1 MSAIV
6 RKSLTDLTRRKA
18 RAFFTIL
25 TLALAVASV
34 GILAVP
40 QLMEQSMEREVAAH
54 RLPDA
59 TVSMKPLQLSAAQLA
74 ALGRLP
80 NVAAVE
86 PRSLFATRVWVG
98 ERRERAIVVGVPD
111 YAQQRADV
119 VRIDSGAAPRGATL
133 LTDQNNAKTKGFD
146 AGAGADARVLAAD
159 GSVRSL
165 QISGVGR
172 NLTGGEDD
180 PANDWITFYATSQT
194 VAGLSG
200 APGYTSLALRLR
212 DNSRPAAERTVA
224 AIRERLRATTAFTAF
239 DDMPVIQEPASY
251 PGKEGIESIASIL
264 NVITLLA
271 LLSALVLV
279 SNTMTTLIGDQT
291 GEIAAMKAIG
301 ARRRDI
307 RRLYLRT
314 ALLLGAIGAVAGTAL
329 GILLANALAGFLV
342 SLLYVDGSFGVS
354 VPILVVSLVVG
365 LVGPA
370 LAALP
375 AIRRASRL
383 PLHEAL

>member
-1 MSAIV
+1 MFSAAF
-6 RKSLTDLTRRKA
+6 RKSFTDLTRRKA
-18 RAFFTIL
+18 RTFFTVL
-25 TLALAVASV
+25 TLALAVASI
-34 GILAVP
+34 GIFAVP
-40 QLMEQSMEREVAAH
+40 AVMEQAMRKEAAAS
-54 RLPDA
+54 RSPDV
-59 TVSMKPLQLSAAQLA
+59 TVSMKPLPLSAEQVARLS
-74 ALGRLP
+74 RLP

-180 PANDWITFYATSQT
+180 PANDWITFYATPQT
-194 VAGLSG
+194 VAALSG
-200 APGYTSLALRLR
+200 ARGYTTLALRLR

-224 AIRERLRATTAFTAF
+224 AVRDQLRATTAFTAF
-239 DDMPVIQEPASY
+239 DDMPVIQEPGSY
-251 PGKEGIESIASIL
+251 PGKADFERMAGVLRI
-264 NVITLLA
+264 VMLLA

-279 SNTMTTLIGDQT
+279 SNTMTTLIGEQT
-291 GEIAAMKAIG
+291 GEIAAM
-301 ARRRDI
+301 
-307 RRLYLRT
+307 
-314 ALLLGAIGAVAGTAL
+314 
-329 GILLANALAGFLV
+329 
-342 SLLYVDGSFGVS
+342 
-354 VPILVVSLVVG
+354 
-365 LVGPA
+365 
-370 LAALP
+370 
-375 AIRRASRL
+375 
-383 PLHEAL
+383 